1 MKYRPGICV
10 CERRIPHFCGQDFP
24 LFILCFLTVNS
35 FYQGNRFVSY
45 DGFSERYVKYLL
57 HRTRIKSLACN
68 TPFNCDM
75 YLPLECSVVIF
86 FIIKVLFL
94 THINNASMAN
104 NPFRRR
110 VYLNGNRSTLG
121 LVQCS
126 IAVANK
132 QKPSLGQ
139 IIGSGFN
146 ENPET

>member
-1 MKYRPGICV
+1 
-10 CERRIPHFCGQDFP
+10 
-24 LFILCFLTVNS
+24 
-35 FYQGNRFVSY
+35 
-45 DGFSERYVKYLL
+45 
-57 HRTRIKSLACN
+57 
-68 TPFNCDM
+68 
-75 YLPLECSVVIF
+75 
-86 FIIKVLFL
+86 
-94 THINNASMAN
+94 MAN

-146 ENPET
+146 ENPETQG